1 MNILQQLYDS
11 EINFELR
18 SEGAAGF
25 VEWKLGDPIN
35 GYVASGNA
43 NGLQAAAKA
52 LARAACEHFPDS
64 SFAMRKRVA

>member
-25 VEWKLGDPIN
+25 VEWKLGDPLN
-35 GYVASGNA
+35 GYVATGNA
-43 NGLQAAAKA
+43 KSVEAAAKA
-52 LARAACEHFPDS
+52 LAKAACEHFPDS
-64 SFAMRKRVA
+64 TFAQRKRIA